1 MLRRVIKLRAR
12 KLTKHQLGASL
23 IEVVIAIVV
32 LGLVV
37 ASVPVA
43 IMAVHNFQARQR
55 ELRIAENLARSEF
68 EYIKSQPYI
77 PAILGNSTE
86 FEPNPY
92 FQFPSPYLDQTVM
105 QAEEYRLGGTYFVN
119 NYVYFVNPTTNE
131 KFLATPQSI
140 GNESGIQEIVIRVWG
155 VRGTDY
161 EPLYETSDYKT
172 MR

>member
-1 MLRRVIKLRAR
+1 MLKRWLRKKKLFRHERGAT
-12 KLTKHQLGASL
+12 LT
-23 IEVVIAIVV
+23 EVVIAIVV

-37 ASVPVA
+37 ASVPTA
-43 IMAVHNFQARQR
+43 IIAVHNFQARQR
-55 ELRIAENLARSEF
+55 ELRYAENLARSEF

-77 PAILGNSTE
+77 PGNSTL
-86 FEPNPY
+86 FNR
-92 FQFPSPYLDQTVM
+92 FPSPYEDQIVM
-105 QAEEYRLGGTYFVN
+105 QAEDYYRLGGTYFVN

-140 GNESGIQEIVIRVWG
+140 GNESGIQEILIRIWG

-161 EPLYETSDYKT
+161 VPIYELSDYKT